1 MLRDVFRAALRQT
14 FALQGGAMKKR
25 MRLGIFGAGMMAR
38 AHLEALRG
46 VNEAEAVGVSWAG
59 AKSLKRISAEFGVPA
74 FSDSGELLARA
85 DAVSV
90 CLPTFL
96 HEEAAVMAAAAGR
109 DVLCEKP
116 LALEEAAAIRM
127 IKACRRAGVRL
138 MTAHCL
144 RFWPEYV
151 FLKKAV
157 ESGVF
162 GAALEFHGS
171 RFSAAPGWS
180 SGNWLLEDSLS
191 GGPAIDLHIHDAD
204 MILHLFGPPESAR
217 SRLVS
222 ALGAK
227 SVHTEFAY
235 SNGPVARADAGW
247 FFGSYPFRMGYRA
260 VFERAV
266 VEYDSA
272 AEKTLKI
279 WTPAGGPPRAPKL
292 TKTDGY
298 REQIRYFARCAS
310 KGCEPEMSDGQA
322 GLDALR
328 LVRNALRSSE
338 TGRAV
343 RYRPP
348 SV

>member
-1 MLRDVFRAALRQT
+1 MRRFRRQS
-14 FALQGGAMKKR
+14 FALPGDLMKKR
-25 MRLGIFGAGMMAR
+25 LRLGIFGAGMMAR

-46 VNEAEAVGVSWAG
+46 LKEAEAAGVSWAG
-59 AKSLKRISAEFGVPA
+59 KKSLKKISAEFGVPA
-74 FSDSGELLARA
+74 FSRPEELLARS

-96 HEEAAVMAAAAGR
+96 HEAATATAAAAGR

-116 LALEEAAAIRM
+116 LALDEAAARRM
-127 IKACRRAGVRL
+127 IKACRSAGVRL

-151 FLKKAV
+151 FLKKAAQ
-157 ESGVF
+157 SGEF

-204 MILHLFGPPESAR
+204 MILYLFGPPEAAR
-217 SRLVS
+217 SRSIS
-222 ALGAK
+222 AHGLRAIY
-227 SVHTEFAY
+227 SEFEY
-235 SNGPVARADAGW
+235 PNGPVARADAGW
-247 FFGSYPFRMGYRA
+247 FFGSYPFKMGYRA

-266 VEYDSA
+266 VEYDSS
-272 AEKTLKI
+272 AENTLI
-279 WTPAGGPPRAPKL
+279 VWRAGGGAPLAPKL
-292 TKTDGY
+292 KKTDGY

-310 KGCEPEMSDGQA
+310 NGCEPDMSDGQS
-322 GLDALR
+322 GLAALR

-343 RYRPP
+343 RYRLP